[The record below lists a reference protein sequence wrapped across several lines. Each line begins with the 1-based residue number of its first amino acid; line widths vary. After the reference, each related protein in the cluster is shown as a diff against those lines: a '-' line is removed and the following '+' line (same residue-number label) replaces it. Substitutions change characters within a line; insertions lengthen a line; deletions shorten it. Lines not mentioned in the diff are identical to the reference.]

1 MFVKITVLGTGI
13 LIIGG
18 WLFPMNTQAAIQ
30 TKTIEYKC
38 NDVILEGYLAYD
50 DAIKER
56 VPGVLIVHE
65 WRGIG
70 DYEKMRAE
78 KIASLGYVG
87 LVIDIYGK
95 GIRPKDDKEAAKQT
109 HFYRANRPLMRKRAQ
124 AGLDE
129 IRKLKFV
136 DPNRIAI
143 MGYCFGGTVS
153 LELARSGADI
163 KGAVSFHGSLETPF
177 PQETKN
183 LKAKILVLHGADDPS
198 VTAEQISVFQN
209 EMRSAKADWQMVYY
223 GNAVHR
229 FSNPMAGEN
238 SASGF
243 AYNQEADLRSWEAMK
258 SFFKEIF
265 S

>member
-1 MFVKITVLGTGI
+1 MKIKVLGTFL
-13 LIIGG
+13 LIINGL
-18 WLFPMNTQAAIQ
+18 LFPMNTQAAIQ
-30 TKTIEYKC
+30 AKTVEYKC
-38 NDVILEGYLAYD
+38 NDVILEGYLAYN
-50 DAIKER
+50 DALKER
-56 VPGVLIVHE
+56 APGVLIVHE

-70 DYEKMRAE
+70 EYEKMRAE
-78 KIASLGYVG
+78 EIASLGYVA

-95 GIRPKDDKEAAKQT
+95 GIRPKDDQEAAKQT
-109 HFYRANRPLMRKRAQ
+109 AFYRANRPLMRQRAL
-124 AGLDE
+124 AGLNE
-129 IRKLKFV
+129 IRKLNFV
-136 DPNRIAI
+136 DPARIAI

-153 LELARSGADI
+153 LELARSGADL

-183 LKAKILVLHGADDPS
+183 LKAKILVLHGADDPT
-198 VTAEQISVFQN
+198 VPAEQISTFMN

-229 FSNPMAGEN
+229 FSNPGAGKN

-243 AYNQEADLRSWEAMK
+243 AYNHEADMRSWEAMK